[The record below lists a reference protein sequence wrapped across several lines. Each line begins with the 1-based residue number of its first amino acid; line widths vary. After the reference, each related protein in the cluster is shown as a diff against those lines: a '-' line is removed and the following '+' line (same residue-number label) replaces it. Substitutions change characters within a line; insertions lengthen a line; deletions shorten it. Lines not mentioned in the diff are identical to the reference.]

1 MTSTNQAPKPTIA
14 DAQKLV
20 QTISSDKT
28 KLQAYREIG
37 KLQDQMEKAEEKND
51 TKTIEA
57 LGAKVDNLEQ
67 QVGPDYARIMDG
79 LSRPI
84 RILLRDRS
92 LPMYS
97 ILSTRNANTGSCAA
111 GAADFLGQP
120 HARKSRYPHFS
131 DDDVF
136 RRPSDQTSAFI
147 DEWHRPNLRRRR
159 SYEFASADLHGCG
172 ALGGGARNTPIV
184 AFVKLLRCRKCGFEV
199 CSQLRSASL
208 YRISC

>member
-1 MTSTNQAPKPTIA
+1 MSLKLFMAVTIFATVPIVAFAQEDDLTNQAPKPTIA

-97 ILSTRNANTGSCAA
+97 ILSTRNANRGVAPRVQLIFSGNLMPANRAIRTFRMMTCSAAHQTKRAPLSMSGTG
-111 GAADFLGQP
+111 
-120 HARKSRYPHFS
+120 R
-131 DDDVF
+131 
-136 RRPSDQTSAFI
+136 T
-147 DEWHRPNLRRRR
+147 
-159 SYEFASADLHGCG
+159 
-172 ALGGGARNTPIV
+172 
-184 AFVKLLRCRKCGFEV
+184 
-199 CSQLRSASL
+199 
-208 YRISC
+208 